1 VLFVVLARSKGRVDK
16 ERKRVV
22 IPAVKLLVVA
32 AGESHSDKI
41 AGEENQERVVLVEF
55 SLGAEVGHEDLGR
68 QQPYVEEK
76 LPDFGPLKE
85 KEYDEEAQVS
95 DKEKLVEKG

>member
-1 VLFVVLARSKGRVDK
+1 MLFVVLARPKCCVDE

-22 IPAVKLLVVA
+22 IPAVKLLMIA
-32 AGESHSDKI
+32 AGESHSDEI
-41 AGEENQERVVLVEF
+41 AGEENQERVVLVELP
-55 SLGAEVGHEDLGR
+55 LGAEVGHEDFGR

-76 LPDFGPLKE
+76 LPYVSPLKE

-95 DKEKLVEKG
+95 NEEEFVEER